1 MYLRNKNTAA
11 SAATL
16 KASDCQ
22 ITANIATFDNAI
34 YVDDNYFGNGLMV
47 SDFNRAKIGG
57 INSYQNGWNLG
68 GNMYSTV
75 DEVVNIFQELSS
87 YQPTVIK
94 GLTIKSRKRI
104 PNGDVFMRFSYKCR
118 KRKKN
123 YHIEN

>member
-1 MYLRNKNTAA
+1 MCNKNTAA
-11 SAATL
+11 SAVTL

-22 ITANIATFDNAI
+22 ITDNIATSDNAI
-34 YVDDNYFGNGLMV
+34 YVDDKFFGNGLMV
-47 SDFNRAKIGG
+47 SDFNSARIDG

-68 GNMYSTV
+68 GNIYSTV
-75 DEVVNIFQELSS
+75 DEVVNTFQELSS

-104 PNGDVFMRFSYKCR
+104 PNGNVFMRFSYKCR

-123 YHIEN
+123 YHIKN

>member
-1 MYLRNKNTAA
+1 MRNKNTAA
-11 SAATL
+11 SAVTL

-47 SDFNRAKIGG
+47 NDF
-57 INSYQNGWNLG
+57 NSYQNGWNLD
-68 GNMYSTV
+68 GNIYNTV
-75 DEVVNIFQELSS
+75 DEVVNTFQEISS

>member
-1 MYLRNKNTAA
+1 MCNKNTAA
-11 SAATL
+11 SAVTL

-22 ITANIATFDNAI
+22 ITDNIATSDNAI
-34 YVDDNYFGNGLMV
+34 YVDDKYFGNGLMV
-47 SDFNRAKIGG
+47 SDFNSDRIGG

-68 GNMYSTV
+68 GNIYSTV
-75 DEVVNIFQELSS
+75 DEVVNTFQELSS

-104 PNGDVFMRFSYKCR
+104 PNGNVFMRFSYKCR

-123 YHIEN
+123 YHIKN

>member
-1 MYLRNKNTAA
+1 MCNKNTAA
-11 SAATL
+11 SAVTL

-22 ITANIATFDNAI
+22 ITDNIATFDNDI
-34 YVDDNYFGNGLMV
+34 YVDDKYFGNGLMV
-47 SDFNRAKIGG
+47 SDFNSDRIGG

-68 GNMYSTV
+68 GNIYSTV
-75 DEVVNIFQELSS
+75 DEVVNTFQELSS

-104 PNGDVFMRFSYKCR
+104 PNGNVFMRFSYKCR

-123 YHIEN
+123 YHIKN